1 MAWSVLQVLSYLVF
15 FVWIALW
22 LALVPPARYRW
33 IASRGHDP
41 LRFNE
46 GNREFKTFFRAH
58 FKSSGAAALSGR
70 CVSLVFSA
78 MLLNLVASQIA
89 GPHSAAA
96 RLTQAIVF
104 VADLVSI
111 AWMFQA
117 LSRMN
122 RIIRDDTS
130 IGS

>member
-1 MAWSVLQVLSYLVF
+1 
-15 FVWIALW
+15 
-22 LALVPPARYRW
+22 
-33 IASRGHDP
+33 
-41 LRFNE
+41 
-46 GNREFKTFFRAH
+46 
-58 FKSSGAAALSGR
+58 
-70 CVSLVFSA
+70 

-96 RLTQAIVF
+96 KLTQAIVF